1 MRHHWFCYIVEC
13 ADGTLYTGITTAPAR
28 RLALHNRGAA
38 ARYTRG
44 RGPVL
49 LRHLEPYP
57 DRSAASRRE
66 REIKALPRTEKRRL
80 VQDGRA
86 KPSTHV

>member
-1 MRHHWFCYIVEC
+1 MRDQWFCYIVEC

-49 LRHLEPYP
+49 LRYLEIHP
-57 DRSAASRRE
+57 DRGAASRRE
-66 REIKALPRTEKRRL
+66 RAIKALPRTEKRRL
-80 VQDGRA
+80 ADDRA
-86 KPSTHV
+86 KPFPHV